1 MSVSVVASPRNH
13 RYRQTR
19 FSWRLSVT
27 VGSPS
32 RNHSNMNAEPRKPMA
47 RGAFLYRAN
56 SDHMHAAYKANLE
69 AGNLQFYKICRA
81 GIQCRM
87 ALL

>member
-19 FSWRLSVT
+19 FFWRLSVT

-32 RNHSNMNAEPRKPMA
+32 RNQRHRTTNTALGSSWGGDAKSVAGRISVGEQA
-47 RGAFLYRAN
+47 CLQHLV
-56 SDHMHAAYKANLE
+56 SDV
-69 AGNLQFYKICRA
+69 FP
-81 GIQCRM
+81 
-87 ALL
+87 